1 MTHPID
7 SLIDTFAIRMSLP
20 REQVEQI
27 AQSAWDLCEKTMADE
42 LAETYEA
49 DVELEAERILEE
61 GREIEATQKFLDEVM
76 R

>member
-1 MTHPID
+1 MTPLD
-7 SLIDTFAIRMSLP
+7 SLIDALTIRMNLP
-20 REQVEQI
+20 REQVELI
-27 AQSAWDLCEKTMADE
+27 AQSAWDLCEKTLADE

-49 DVELEAERILEE
+49 DVERAAERIVEE